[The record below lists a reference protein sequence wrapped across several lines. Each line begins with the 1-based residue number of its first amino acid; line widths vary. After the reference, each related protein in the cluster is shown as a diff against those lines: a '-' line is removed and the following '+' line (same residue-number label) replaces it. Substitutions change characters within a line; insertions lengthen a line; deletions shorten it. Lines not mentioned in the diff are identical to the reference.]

1 MHIAV
6 ELHWPLGRQVGMHE
20 NEFPLQLRAL
30 RLRLPS
36 QGQRPGSNDENELFC
51 SELQPGSCGTRKRQT
66 ESGAVGGKFGRASP
80 AQ

>member
-1 MHIAV
+1 
-6 ELHWPLGRQVGMHE
+6 MHE

-30 RLRLPS
+30 RLSLPN